1 MNIEQME
8 SSTFYER
15 TGNGEHDAC
24 MQGWAENAEPDNTYR
39 PLFMSK
45 NAGAGGN
52 RAFYKN
58 PEVDALIDDAATNR
72 DAAKID
78 EDYKKITEIVSED
91 AIWVPLYSQTGF
103 VARNKD
109 LQGVEIST
117 FSMHVLSGAH
127 YE

>member
-1 MNIEQME
+1 
-8 SSTFYER
+8 
-15 TGNGEHDAC
+15 
-24 MQGWAENAEPDNTYR
+24 
-39 PLFMSK
+39 MSK

-72 DAAKID
+72 DAAKVD
-78 EDYKKITEIVSED
+78 EDYKKITEIVSDD

>member
-1 MNIEQME
+1 
-8 SSTFYER
+8 
-15 TGNGEHDAC
+15 

-72 DAAKID
+72 DAAKVD
-78 EDYKKITEIVSED
+78 EDCKKQGSAGRGDFYFQHACFKRRSLRVIV
-91 AIWVPLYSQTGF
+91 
-103 VARNKD
+103 
-109 LQGVEIST
+109 
-117 FSMHVLSGAH
+117 
-127 YE
+127 

>member
-8 SSTFYER
+8 ASTFFEK

-24 MQGWAENAEPDNTYR
+24 FSGWVANAEPDNTYR
-39 PLFMSK
+39 PLFMST

-58 PEVDALIDDAATNR
+58 PDVDALIDDAATNR
-72 DAAKID
+72 DEAKVD
-78 EDYKKITEIVSED
+78 EDYKEITKTISED

-103 VARNKD
+103 IARNKD
-109 LQGVEIST
+109 LQGVEISS